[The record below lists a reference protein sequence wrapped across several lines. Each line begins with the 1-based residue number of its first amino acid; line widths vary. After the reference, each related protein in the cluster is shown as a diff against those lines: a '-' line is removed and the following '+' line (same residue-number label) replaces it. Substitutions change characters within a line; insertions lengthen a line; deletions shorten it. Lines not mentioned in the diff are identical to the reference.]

1 MFDKYKVI
9 AFVSTAQPVRARTFY
24 HETLG
29 LRLLEDT
36 PFVFVFAAGT
46 TMLRVSKVQRLTL
59 APYTVLGWKVP
70 DVRATVTE
78 LVNKGVIFE
87 RYDTLSQD
95 DSGVWTSPRR
105 APGVLVQGS

>member
-1 MFDKYKVI
+1 M
-9 AFVSTAQPVRARTFY
+9 
-24 HETLG
+24 
-29 LRLLEDT
+29 
-36 PFVFVFAAGT
+36 FVFAAGT
-46 TMLRVSKVQRLTL
+46 TMLRACQGMQYGAL
-59 APYTVLGWKVP
+59 APYLVLGWKVP

-105 APGVLVQGS
+105 APGVLVQRILTGNVCA